1 MDSGAST
8 HMKKHCVILTAFV
21 LVGFSSLLSAEPK
34 AVPPE
39 QFDVLV
45 YGATPG
51 GVASAIS
58 AARHGHTVLLVEPTT
73 RIGGLLTCG
82 LSHTDFRTFEALGG
96 TFLDFAQ
103 RVERHYR
110 DEYGPDSEQAKCWRG
125 THGEPKVNLLVLEK
139 MLAEHKSIQVV
150 KEHTLVDVMTG
161 EYVGGRR
168 PLVAVALRSTGKSK
182 ETRKINARVFIDASY
197 EGDLLAKAGEPYHI
211 GREAKRQ
218 YGESLAGDESGAA
231 DGQVQ
236 GYNFRLV
243 MTDRPDNRVYP
254 DAPEGYRR
262 EDFAPVLKLFQDGKV
277 KAVFG
282 NKVDAIYKL
291 QFPPLPNGKC
301 DVNDMS
307 NGPVRLSMPDINDG
321 YPDADATGRKAIFDR
336 HLYHNIGMLYFLQ
349 NDSAV
354 PKALREDARK
364 WGLCKDEFA
373 ATGHIPPQLY
383 IREARRLIG
392 QYVFTERDTDPAPN
406 DARAQF
412 HSDSIA
418 ISDYILNCHGTGRT
432 GTRFDGKHT
441 GEFYKLVQPCQIP
454 YGVIVPT
461 KTTNLLVPVA
471 VSSSHVG
478 FSMLRYEPVWMSLG
492 QAAGH
497 AAHLSLKNGSP
508 VQKLRVGELQDLIHA
523 DQGMTIYVSDVPS
536 GSKDF
541 AVVQW
546 AGNRGFLHGLYD
558 PKGKA
563 LPKPK
568 SLGGQYSEAFPYH
581 QAALNDPLDKHVE
594 AHWRRLAE
602 SLGIKLPPED
612 QYKSRGQMLRDIHRL
627 ATNRSK
633 PTEE

>member
-1 MDSGAST
+1 
-8 HMKKHCVILTAFV
+8 
-21 LVGFSSLLSAEPK
+21 
-34 AVPPE
+34 
-39 QFDVLV
+39 
-45 YGATPG
+45 
-51 GVASAIS
+51 
-58 AARHGHTVLLVEPTT
+58 
-73 RIGGLLTCG
+73 
-82 LSHTDFRTFEALGG
+82 
-96 TFLDFAQ
+96 
-103 RVERHYR
+103 
-110 DEYGPDSEQAKCWRG
+110 
-125 THGEPKVNLLVLEK
+125 

-161 EYVGGRR
+161 EYLGGRR

-218 YGESLAGDESGAA
+218 YEESLAGDENGAA

-243 MTDRPDNRVYP
+243 MTDQPDNRVYP

-291 QFPPLPNGKC
+291 QFPPLPNGKY

-321 YPDADATGRKAIFDR
+321 YPDADDTGRKAIFDR

-383 IREARRLIG
+383 IREARRLVG
-392 QYVFTERDTDPAPN
+392 LYVFTERDTDHAPN
-406 DARAQF
+406 DARAKL
-412 HSDSIA
+412 HTDSIA

-441 GEFYKLVQPCQIP
+441 GEFYKPVQPCQIP

-478 FSMLRYEPVWMSLG
+478 FSMLRYEAVWMSLG

-497 AAHLSLKNGSP
+497 AAHLSLKHGKP
-508 VQKLRVGELQDLIHA
+508 VQKVGVGELQDIIHA
-523 DQGMTIYVSDVPS
+523 DNGMTIYVSDVAP

-558 PKGKA
+558 PKGQA

-568 SLGGQYSEAFPYH
+568 SLGGQYSEAFPHH
-581 QAALNDPLDKHVE
+581 QAALNDPLDKDVE
-594 AHWRRLAE
+594 AHWRRLADG
-602 SLGIKLPPED
+602 LAIKLPPAD
-612 QYKSRGQMLRDIHRL
+612 QYTGKRRGEMLRDIHRL
-627 ATNRSK
+627 GTTR
-633 PTEE
+633 